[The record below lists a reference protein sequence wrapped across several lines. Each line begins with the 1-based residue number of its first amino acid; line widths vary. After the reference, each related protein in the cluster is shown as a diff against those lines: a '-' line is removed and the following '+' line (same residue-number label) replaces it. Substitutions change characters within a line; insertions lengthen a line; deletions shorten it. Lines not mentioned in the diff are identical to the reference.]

1 MPIRSIAGAT
11 GFSLPL
17 ADEARRE
24 RRQEFLSRLEAL
36 NSQLDGSTLEAALT
50 LMVAEYRAEAR
61 TRRQALAMASA
72 SRADTVDVGLRD
84 DLDELTARIDLVAT
98 VRERIGAQDEA

>member
-17 ADEARRE
+17 ADGARRE
-24 RRQEFLSRLEAL
+24 RRQQFLARLEAL
-36 NSQLDGSTLEAALT
+36 NSQLDGSTLEAALA

-61 TRRQALAMASA
+61 TRRQALALGARGA
-72 SRADTVDVGLRD
+72 GALDVGLRD

-98 VRERIGAQDEA
+98 VRERIGSREEA

>member
-11 GFSLPL
+11 GYSRAD
-17 ADEARRE
+17 ADETRRE
-24 RRQEFLSRLEAL
+24 RRQQFLDCLEAL

-61 TRRQALAMASA
+61 TRRQALALASGV
-72 SRADTVDVGLRD
+72 RADSVDVGLRD
-84 DLDELTARIDLVAT
+84 DLDELAARIDLVAT
-98 VRERIGAQDEA
+98 VRERIGARDEP